1 MIQDEIFNWPR
12 AHATQLIRP
21 KIYLSWISAYTVTGQ
36 NGTDKMVST
45 KWYTDKM
52 VWTKWY
58 GQNGTDKMVA
68 SFGIDYNSSE
78 INTYLE
84 TQSHK

>member
-1 MIQDEIFNWPR
+1 MSEFW
-12 AHATQLIRP
+12 
-21 KIYLSWISAYTVTGQ
+21 VTGQ
-36 NGTDKMVST
+36 NGSGQNGMDKMVWT
-45 KWYTDKM
+45 KWYTDKVSLDKM

-78 INTYLE
+78 INTYLL
-84 TQSHK
+84 